1 MIENLIEQTEKNFI
15 KYTKNDS
22 GLMLKVKKLDEKVI
36 QIIVEISE
44 IYKVQNEKEN
54 VNYFLSLFTNLKFNI
69 I

>member
-22 GLMLKVKKLDEKVI
+22 GLMLKVKNLDEKVI
-36 QIIVEISE
+36 QIIVETSE

>member
-1 MIENLIEQTEKNFI
+1 
-15 KYTKNDS
+15 
-22 GLMLKVKKLDEKVI
+22 MLKVKNLDEKVI
-36 QIIVEISE
+36 QIIVETSE

>member
-36 QIIVEISE
+36 QIIVETSE